1 MSLKLKTEREKIK
14 EMEDVL
20 EKTAAEKS
28 GIALSEWKQGL
39 LL

>member
-1 MSLKLKTEREKIK
+1 MAVKLRIEHEKIQ
-14 EMEDVL
+14 EMEHVL
-20 EKTAAEKS
+20 EKNEADKK